1 MAVPWGAVALAVGLV
16 AVGSV
21 QAQSGGGRSRQEAT
35 MPMSAA
41 LPRTVRVGQ
50 DPVSSAVVAQTNRV
64 FVVNEGQ
71 VDAAAQRPVGDGSV
85 SVLAAD
91 TAKVLRTV
99 RVGVNPRGIAADG
112 QTERVFVLNEG
123 GSDGSVSVLD
133 ARTGVVL
140 RTVAMRGS
148 PQAIAVDIRTQRAF
162 VATADN
168 AAGADDVSVLDART
182 GVVLRSVTVGVKT
195 TRAIAVDERA
205 GRVVITTSSETRN
218 DVVAVLDARTGA
230 IVRTTPVGYDLGAVA
245 VDALTARAFV
255 LSGNIHR
262 GDVEVLDTR
271 SGAIIAQRGVSDV
284 APLVLTVDTRSA
296 HTFVV
301 TPTGAG
307 LTSVTVLDARSGA
320 ILPLGGYVGQ
330 GTQSEN
336 PTAVVADSRR
346 HHLYTLAQGPL
357 GDQDTPLTTG
367 IVAIFD
373 TVTGT
378 SLRTVTVGKSPQSVS
393 VDEQTGHIF
402 VSNRDDDTV
411 SVIDGSR
418 L

>member
-1 MAVPWGAVALAVGLV
+1 MPWGAVALAVGLMV
-16 AVGSV
+16 AGSM
-21 QAQSGGGRSRQEAT
+21 QARSEDLRHEA
-35 MPMSAA
+35 PMRGSTT
-41 LPRTVRVGQ
+41 LPRTVRVGPG
-50 DPVSSAVVAQTNRV
+50 PVASVVVARTDRV
-64 FVVNEGQ
+64 FVVNGGQ
-71 VDAAAQRPVGDGSV
+71 VNAAVQRPVGDGSV

-91 TAKVLRTV
+91 TATVVRTV
-99 RVGVNPRGIAADG
+99 RIGVNPRGIAADE

-123 GSDGSVSVLD
+123 GGNGSVSVLD
-133 ARTGVVL
+133 ARTGAVL
-140 RTVAMRGS
+140 QTVAMRGS

-168 AAGADDVSVLDART
+168 AAGTDDVSVLDART
-182 GVVLRSVTVGVKT
+182 GAVLRSVTVGVKT

-205 GRVVITTSSETRN
+205 GRVVVVTSSETRN
-218 DVVAVLDARTGA
+218 DVVALLDARTGA

-262 GDVEVLDTR
+262 GVVEVLDTR
-271 SGAIIAQRGVSDV
+271 TDAVIAQRRVSDV
-284 APLVLTVDTRSA
+284 TPLVLTVDTRSA
-296 HTFVV
+296 HTFVL
-301 TPTGAG
+301 TPNGAG

-320 ILPLGGYVGQ
+320 ILPLGGYVGH
-330 GTQSEN
+330 GAQSEN
-336 PTAVVADSRR
+336 PTDLVADARRR
-346 HHLYTLAQGPL
+346 HLYALAQGPL
-357 GDQDTPLTTG
+357 GDQDIPLTTG

-373 TVTGT
+373 TVTGK

-411 SVIDGSR
+411 SVIDGAR